1 MTPVQYWK
9 LKSLIYAKRDT
20 ELQAR
25 LALDAHQR
33 AITAL
38 LVESG
43 MNPAVDYTM
52 DDATESIKPNTP
64 PPAPEEHTPDTV
76 VPFPAPVDTATE
88 PVV

>member
-9 LKSLIYAKRDT
+9 LKSLIYARRDT
-20 ELQAR
+20 EHQAQ

-38 LVESG
+38 MVECG
-43 MNPAVDYTM
+43 LDPAVSYTM
-52 DDATESIKPNTP
+52 DDATESLKPSTP
-64 PPAPEEHTPDTV
+64 TPEGKAPATV
-76 VPFPAPVDTATE
+76 VPFPAPVDSATA